1 MNNYVKK
8 TLEDLKQYC
17 TDYINTTYGTN
28 NNYIRRIKIT
38 KNGLFIYGHKVY
50 APILSDYYTIYTF
63 ISWYD
68 ANDYEH
74 IRLTLEHFVLDC
86 QRLIEAK

>member
-1 MNNYVKK
+1 MEHGTDNYIKK
-8 TLEDLKQYC
+8 T
-17 TDYINTTYGTN
+17 
-28 NNYIRRIKIT
+28 KIT

-50 APILSDYYTIYTF
+50 APILNDTYTIYTF

-74 IRLTLEHFVLDC
+74 IRLTLDHFVLDSK
-86 QRLIEAK
+86 RLKEAN